1 LCIVPLPKAGEQY
14 ERTAILYHQQYT
26 SKLGEKCFP
35 NGGIKMKKTAMTISY
50 ELWGKLYLNITN
62 KCPCACTFCLRQN
75 DDGAYGS
82 DPLWL
87 EHQPTLEEVLANL
100 KTRDLYSYEEI
111 IFCGYGEP
119 TSELNILLETA
130 KYIRSVCDT
139 PIRLNTNGLANLIH
153 GRKTEPDFK
162 GLIDTVSIS
171 LNASES
177 EAYMAITRPKWK
189 DKDCFAELLS
199 FAKDMKQY
207 VPNVVLTVVD
217 VIGEEEIAKS
227 QKVADSVGVKLRVRP
242 LES

>member
-1 LCIVPLPKAGEQY
+1 
-14 ERTAILYHQQYT
+14 
-26 SKLGEKCFP
+26 
-35 NGGIKMKKTAMTISY
+35 MTISY
-50 ELWGKLYLNITN
+50 ELWEKLYLNITN

-87 EHQPTLEEVLANL
+87 EHQPTLDEVLDNL
-100 KTRDLYSYEEI
+100 RARDLASYKEI

-119 TSELNILLETA
+119 TSELDILLETA
-130 KYIRSVCDT
+130 KYIRGVCDV

-153 GRKTEPDFK
+153 GERVEARFE

-171 LNASES
+171 LNASDAQS
-177 EAYMAITRPKWK
+177 YMEITRPKWK
-189 DKDCFAELLS
+189 DIDCFGEMLGFAERI
-199 FAKDMKQY
+199 KQY
-207 VPNVVLTVVD
+207 VPNVILTVVD

-227 QKVADSVGVKLRVRP
+227 QAIADSIGVTLRVRP

>member
-1 LCIVPLPKAGEQY
+1 
-14 ERTAILYHQQYT
+14 
-26 SKLGEKCFP
+26 
-35 NGGIKMKKTAMTISY
+35 MKKTAMTISY

-87 EHQPTLEEVLANL
+87 EHQPTLTEVIGDIQ
-100 KTRDLYSYEEI
+100 KRDLASYKEI

-119 TSELNILLETA
+119 TSELDILKETA

-153 GRKTEPDFK
+153 ERSTEAEFK
-162 GLIDTVSIS
+162 GLLDTVSIS
-171 LNASES
+171 LNASNS
-177 EAYMAITRPKWK
+177 QAYMDITRPKWK
-189 DKDCFAELLS
+189 DKDCFKEMLS
-199 FAKDMKQY
+199 FAENIKQY
-207 VPNVVLTVVD
+207 VPNVILTVVD

-227 QKVADSVGVKLRVRP
+227 QAIADRIGVTLRVRP